1 VWALKLS
8 DLYPWKLPLLLRRY
22 VKAHQFSRAALIAAG
37 TVAAILFFVVG
48 ASIRLLV
55 GPVSLGPFAGT
66 LANALAE
73 ALPGI
78 TVKYDQAAI
87 EWAREEGR
95 VNLVILGTRV
105 FDVDGRI
112 IAQAPKAEIDLA
124 AKPFLQGKIVVKR
137 IALVG
142 VQLTL
147 VRTKEGSLRLGV
159 EKDKQER
166 DILSRIAD
174 AINAR
179 KGNTSSLESFAVRNA
194 RLAFFDET
202 TGLFVVSP
210 QANFQLTTAG
220 TNLDV
225 KLDAAVEISGRP
237 AHVTG
242 EFVFPPRHGKV
253 QGAISVTGF
262 ELGALAANTK
272 TFAAVKDTAL
282 KLDFSASFVVEGS
295 HLLSA
300 DFGVGARGAFVLPG
314 IKGGTVQVRSLRAI
328 GRYEAASGRLL
339 LEEATI
345 DADKIKGRLQ
355 GWVDLI
361 AGTDGALADVRA
373 DMRLDKITLML
384 PGVFANPVPF
394 QLVDLRGEW
403 RPATRELILDH
414 LGVSGAPLS
423 LQVSGKL
430 TLAEGRSPAVELKG
444 TIAPIG
450 VRDLVRYWPL
460 VAAEGA
466 RTWTDENMFAGTIG
480 PTAFETHIP
489 VGALDDPALPAGAL
503 SLTFAVDGGEINYIK
518 GLTHLTSVRGSAKVT
533 GDSFVADISSARI
546 GPLSV
551 TAAKF
556 AIPNLNVPDEAG
568 DIAGHIQGTMPDV
581 LALVNMPPL
590 GYPSRFGIAPADTKG
605 AAALDLSVRVP
616 MRKALTVDQVNIG
629 IKAAVSSFVVAL
641 GPRTQLTDGTIN
653 FTVDNNRLHAIGT
666 TGVGGSAARMALDW
680 TEDFKAANAITTKI
694 VVKGSLDEQARVG
707 LGFHTR
713 DFLKGPVGF
722 SGTLTGHRGALNQAN
737 MTLDLTPAT
746 VTFDLIGVNKPAGFP
761 VTARMTANFGPHSAL
776 ASETMRLTGPG
787 TSVTATAKFG
797 ADGGL
802 VLLQAPVVRFSQ
814 LDDFSLNVERGPAGV
829 EIVLRG
835 HSLDGSRLAGHGSDG
850 SAEELEEP
858 FHINAK
864 LDRLMLRQGVAI
876 SSFALDVSGI
886 ADRPSSL
893 SLTGALSKTANVSGS
908 ITPAEPGRRAVF
920 STNDMGLLSKG
931 LFGFN
936 GMRGG
941 KLDFVA
947 TLPGKASDTAPRDQN
962 VPDYQG
968 KAVLKDFRV
977 LDQPFLARLFTAGS
991 LGGLANL
998 MQGQGIAVDT
1008 LEVPYSSRNGVISV
1022 HDVRATGPALGV
1034 TADGYIDRPK
1044 NSIALKGSLVPLF
1057 GINSVLGNIPLLGD
1071 LLTSKR
1077 GEGVFGMTYSVTGNA
1092 DEPSVSVNPLSALA
1106 PGILRRIFE
1115 GKMPNASQAPSNA
1128 PKPVAPAPPP
1138 ATAPAPAAPAIQTP
1152 KGQ

>member
-1 VWALKLS
+1 LKLS
-8 DLYPWKLPLLLRRY
+8 DLYPWKVGLLLRRY
-22 VKAHQFSRAALIAAG
+22 VKAHHVSRAALIAAG
-37 TVAAILFFVVG
+37 TAAAILFFVIG
-48 ASIRLLV
+48 AAIRLLI

-78 TVKYDQAAI
+78 AVKYDQVAV

-95 VNLVILGTRV
+95 VNLVILGTRI

-112 IAQAPKAEIDLA
+112 IAQAPKAEVGLA
-124 AKPFLQGKIVVKR
+124 AQPFLHGKIVVKS

-147 VRTKEGSLRLGV
+147 VRTKDGGLRLGV
-159 EKDKQER
+159 EKDKHDS

-179 KGNTSSLESFAVRNA
+179 SGNTSSLESFAVRNA

-210 QANFQLTTAG
+210 RAYFLLTTAG
-220 TNLDV
+220 ANLDV

-237 AHVTG
+237 AHIVG

-253 QGAISVTGF
+253 KGAISVTGF
-262 ELGALAANTK
+262 ELGALAANSK
-272 TFAAVKDTAL
+272 TFTAVKDTAL
-282 KLDFSASFVVEGS
+282 KVDFSASFVVEGT

-300 DFGVGARGAFVLPG
+300 DFGAGARGAFVLPG
-314 IKGGTVQVRSLRAI
+314 IKDGTVHVRSLRTI
-328 GRYEAASGRLL
+328 GRYDAASGRLL
-339 LEEATI
+339 LEDATI
-345 DADKIKGRLQ
+345 ESDKIKGRLQ

-361 AGTDGALADVRA
+361 AGKDGALADVRA

-394 QLVDLRGEW
+394 QSVDLRGEW
-403 RPATRELILDH
+403 RPATRELVLDH
-414 LGVSGAPLS
+414 LSVSGAPLA
-423 LQVSGKL
+423 LQVSGKV
-430 TLAEGRSPAVELKG
+430 TLAEGRSPGLELTG

-460 VAAEGA
+460 VAAEGGRA
-466 RTWTDENMFAGTIG
+466 WTDENMFAGTVG
-480 PTAFETHIP
+480 VTAFETHIP

-503 SLTFAVDGGEINYIK
+503 SVTFTVNGGEINYIK
-518 GLTHLTSVRGSAKVT
+518 GLTHLTGVQGSAKVT
-533 GDSFVADISSARI
+533 GDSFVADIPSARI
-546 GPLSV
+546 GPLIV
-551 TAAKF
+551 TSAKF
-556 AIPNLNVPDEAG
+556 TIPNLSVPGEAG
-568 DIAGHIQGTMPDV
+568 DVTGRIQGTMPDV

-590 GYPSRFGIAPADTKG
+590 GYPARFGVKPADTKG
-605 AAALDLSVRVP
+605 TATLDLSVHIP
-616 MRKALTVDQVNIG
+616 MRKSLNVDQVNIG
-629 IKAAVSSFVVAL
+629 IKAVVSGFVMAL
-641 GPRTQLTDGTIN
+641 GPHTQLTDGTIS
-653 FTVDNNRLHAIGT
+653 FAIDNNRLRAVGT
-666 TGVGGSAARMALDW
+666 TGIGDSASRLALDW
-680 TEDFKAANAITTKI
+680 TEDFNTANAITTKI
-694 VVKGSLDEQARVG
+694 AVKGSLDEQGRIG
-707 LGFHTR
+707 LGLHTK
-713 DFLKGPVGF
+713 DFLKGPIGLG
-722 SGTLTGHRGALNQAN
+722 GTLTGHRGALQQAN

-761 VTARMTANFGPHSAL
+761 TTARIAADFGPHSAL
-776 ASETMRLTGPG
+776 ASQTIRVTGPG
-787 TSVTATAKFG
+787 IAATATTKFG

-802 VLLQAPVVRFSQ
+802 ILLQAPTVRAGP
-814 LDDFSLNVERGPAGV
+814 LDDFSLNVARSPAGV
-829 EIVLRG
+829 EIILRG
-835 HSLDGSRLAGHGSDG
+835 HSLDGTRLAGHGSDG
-850 SAEELEEP
+850 SAEELDEP

-864 LDRLMLRQGVAI
+864 LDRLMLREGVAI
-876 SSFALDVSGI
+876 SSFALDVSGV
-886 ADRPSSL
+886 ADRPTSL
-893 SLTGALSKTANVSGS
+893 SLTGALSKTANVSGA
-908 ITPAEPGRRAVF
+908 ITATESGRRAVF
-920 STNDMGLLSKG
+920 TTSDMGLLSKG

-936 GMRGG
+936 SIRGG
-941 KLDFVA
+941 KLEFVA
-947 TLPGKASDTAPRDQN
+947 TFPGRTIDAAKDQSM
-962 VPDYQG
+962 PDYQG

-1008 LEVPYSSRNGVISV
+1008 LEVPFSSRNGVISV
-1022 HDVRATGPALGV
+1022 HDSRATGPALGI

-1044 NSIALKGSLVPLF
+1044 NSIALKGSLVPMF

-1077 GEGVFGMTYSVTGNA
+1077 GEGIIGMTYSVTGVA

-1115 GKMPNASQAPSNA
+1115 GKMPNASQAPSNS
-1128 PKPVAPAPPP
+1128 PKPVVPAPPP
-1138 ATAPAPAAPAIQTP
+1138 ANVPATTSPATPTP